1 MDDEN
6 VLDVQLSDGAG
17 KTPGAPI
24 DGLGSALERLDE
36 QVTTIVVVDDN
47 PMDSRLIRRL
57 LQAKKPYRVFE
68 AHSAPEGFEMI
79 KERLPDLVVSDLTMP
94 GMDGFTLLEELKK
107 DPVTAKI
114 PVIVVSAKD
123 LTPEDERRL
132 AGRTSSI
139 WLKGS
144 FSTDDLVEDVV
155 GTLSNSRHMDTSAP
169 LSADHDETIVDGT
182 QAAAPSKTRSNSGD
196 LKKVVLIEDNPV
208 DARLI
213 SRILQM
219 SCPVE
224 IKQVQAGQEALDVI
238 EAEQPDLV
246 ILDLIIPDKSGFQI
260 LEELRH
266 NKKLD
271 AISVIVITSKDLSE
285 TEKELLK
292 TNGVRSM
299 WQKGNLDRDK
309 LVAHVQ
315 TQLE

>member
-1 MDDEN
+1 
-6 VLDVQLSDGAG
+6 
-17 KTPGAPI
+17 
-24 DGLGSALERLDE
+24 
-36 QVTTIVVVDDN
+36 
-47 PMDSRLIRRL
+47 
-57 LQAKKPYRVFE
+57 
-68 AHSAPEGFEMI
+68 
-79 KERLPDLVVSDLTMP
+79 MP